1 MFILLNIKGF
11 LIFFFSP
18 FTVCPSPPKTLANPD
33 KVKEAANLLQYAEKP
48 LVIVGKGKI
57 VFSGHKTP
65 DKWTLS
71 V

>member
-1 MFILLNIKGF
+1 M
-11 LIFFFSP
+11 FSP

-57 VFSGHKTP
+57 VFSSVVIKTP
-65 DKWTLS
+65 DNWS
-71 V
+71 